1 MRLYSVQLRI
11 LPRLIWGIG
20 ALVLATMNF
29 IRRAPIRSAA
39 SSSH

>member
-20 ALVLATMNF
+20 ALVLAHYELNPSSR
-29 IRRAPIRSAA
+29 IRPSDAPI
-39 SSSH
+39 